1 MLFLTLIYLALYF
14 EKSISIELL
23 RTFNFV
29 TFSLGLTSTTLILP
43 RYHNMQII
51 LLQTLTLYISNSTF
65 CL

>member
-43 RYHNMQII
+43 PLPQYANY
-51 LLQTLTLYISNSTF
+51 TLTNSNIVY
-65 CL
+65 L